1 MLTPQIVYAT
11 NEAGQRVIVP
21 EKLTM
26 IAVIYGILA
35 AFFYLLCYKMTT
47 ERVIVPTKKAEKS
60 GGSFLK
66 TYGQLL
72 ICRPLLT
79 IIAIALVL
87 LIGSLLTQTM
97 NTYLY
102 KDYFNN
108 TSILSLVSMASLLPM
123 LLCAPFATKLSAKFG
138 KKEVCTCSMLVAAC
152 VFFLLWI
159 LKLKNPMVYILMT
172 VISGTGLGM
181 LNMLIW
187 AFIGDVIDYQEIH
200 TGERIDGTVYS
211 LYSFARKVGQA
222 LAGGIGGFTLT
233 LVGYVSSTEGISQ
246 TQEVKNG
253 IYTCST
259 LVPAICYLV
268 VFLLLLLV
276 YPLGK
281 KQVDENVSILA
292 EKRAGK

>member
-1 MLTPQIVYAT
+1 VYST
-11 NEAGQRVIVP
+11 NAAGQRVIVP

-26 IAVIYGILA
+26 IAIIYGILA
-35 AFFYLLCYKMTT
+35 AVFYLLCYKMTT
-47 ERVIVPTKKAEKS
+47 ERVVVPTKKAEK
-60 GGSFLK
+60 GENFLK
-66 TYGQLL
+66 TYAQLL
-72 ICRPLLT
+72 TCRPLLT

-108 TSILSLVSMASLLPM
+108 TSVLSLVSMASLLPM

-138 KKEVCTCSMLVAAC
+138 KKEVCTCSMFIASC

-172 VISGTGLGM
+172 IISGSGLGM
-181 LNMLIW
+181 MNMLIW
-187 AFIGDVIDYQEIH
+187 AFIGDVIDHQEIH

-211 LYSFARKVGQA
+211 MYSFARKIGQA

-246 TQEVKNG
+246 TETVKNG

-259 LVPAICYLV
+259 LVPALCYLV
-268 VFLLLLLV
+268 VCLLLLFA

-281 KQVDENVSILA
+281 KQVDENVRILA
-292 EKRAGK
+292 EKRAAK